1 MSGIPHIGGFAAPA
15 GADYAVF
22 NYTDGNL
29 VEVVYKQGGASGTT
43 LDTLNI
49 TYDGSD
55 VKSVYWSIG

>member
-22 NYTDGNL
+22 NYTVDGL
-29 VEVVYKQGGASGTT
+29 SEVVYKQGGASGVV

-49 TYDGSD
+49 TYDNGE
-55 VKSVYWSIG
+55 VKTVYWSIS